1 MEPSV
6 SLETFSFLKMSND
19 YISVIPSKIIDYN
32 IFLINE
38 ISSKLKINKKI
49 IETINKNLF
58 SECINKKIFGKESY
72 FLGFINHPKLKNYKQ
87 FSDITNRYVKQ
98 FFKINCLIS
107 YHYDFNSFDLTNDRL
122 HNNDYFEFIYY
133 IISVYIQKNIDL
145 VDFVNKKINQLMKL
159 NTKLNKYVNYVSFL
173 NQSEE
178 SLEVNNYLNKK
189 LSILES
195 DRIIMKYYPEIKELD
210 YTFEESIG
218 KIINKYHF
226 NNIIK
231 NIYGEYGSNDFI
243 KNNSL
248 RFIFNILNMPQGEYN
263 FIKNKLEMID
273 YIIEKKIDLSKI
285 ENILENYEKIMDHI
299 LDHHFNISFY
309 AHRQKI
315 INENFH
321 FMRTMYNELFALCGN
336 KTNEIFTKLLV
347 DKHLGI
353 SNKILIF
360 LKKVSTTKTEDL
372 IHL

>member
-1 MEPSV
+1 MEPSI
-6 SLETFSFLKMSND
+6 SLETFSLLKMSND
-19 YISVIPSKIIDYN
+19 YISVIPSKIPDYN

-38 ISSKLKINKKI
+38 ISSKFKINKTI

-58 SECINKKIFGKESY
+58 SECINKKIFGKQSY
-72 FLGFINHPKLKNYKQ
+72 FLGFITHPKLKNYRK
-87 FSDITNRYVKQ
+87 FSHITNNYVKE
-98 FFKINCLIS
+98 FFKINSLTS
-107 YHYDFNSFDLTNDRL
+107 YYYDFNFDKL

-133 IISVYIQKNIDL
+133 IISVYSQKNKDL
-145 VDFVNKKINQLMKL
+145 VDFVNRNINKLIKL

-173 NQSEE
+173 NQSEI
-178 SLEVNNYLNKK
+178 SLEINNYLNNK
-189 LSILES
+189 LTILES
-195 DRIIMKYYPEIKELD
+195 DKIITKYYSEIKDLD
-210 YTFEESIG
+210 YTFDESIG

-226 NNIIK
+226 MNIIK
-231 NIYGEYGSNDFI
+231 NIYGEYGSNHFI

-263 FIKNKLEMID
+263 FIKNKLDIFN
-273 YIIEKKIDLSKI
+273 YIIEKKIDLVKI
-285 ENILENYEKIMDHI
+285 ENIMDNYEKIMNHI
-299 LDHHFNISFY
+299 LLHFNMSFY
-309 AHRQKI
+309 SHRQKI

-336 KTNEIFTKLLV
+336 KTNEIYTKLLV

-353 SNKILIF
+353 GNKILIF